1 MTLKFYLNLN
11 WISKW
16 TSSPISAQ
24 NPSKQFSSF
33 SKITEK
39 SLSESRTKILV
50 EVVRVEIEAMFS
62 EKSTKIFFQPGSRKV
77 YEFSRVFSRV
87 SSRFSKSQT
96 IEYSEDSYKRL
107 KLMNLTSGLQAASIW
122 MQIVI
127 LVISERNFW
136 PLKYNLMV
144 KIFIKFLELKIWNLF
159 SKLDFVRL

>member
-1 MTLKFYLNLN
+1 MKSKFYLNLN

-87 SSRFSKSQT
+87 SSRFSKSHT
-96 IEYSEDSYKRL
+96 TEYSEDSYKRL
-107 KLMNLTSGLQAASIW
+107 KIMYCFGLSTVLNNEILTQECQRVNSIKK
-122 MQIVI
+122 
-127 LVISERNFW
+127 
-136 PLKYNLMV
+136 P
-144 KIFIKFLELKIWNLF
+144 F
-159 SKLDFVRL
+159 S